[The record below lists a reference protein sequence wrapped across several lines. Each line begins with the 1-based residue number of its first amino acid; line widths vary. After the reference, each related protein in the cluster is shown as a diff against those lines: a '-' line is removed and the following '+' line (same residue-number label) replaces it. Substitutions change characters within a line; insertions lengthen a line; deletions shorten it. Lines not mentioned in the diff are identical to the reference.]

1 MKPMLCMLL
10 MIILLFGCAVKEK
23 EAVFETVA
31 DEVLPASAQENVQFV
46 LALTLPDG
54 TLARAETAE
63 SGAVLVQKAE
73 GYTLTAET
81 VEAESLDA
89 ALRKLTGFSQENLRL
104 LPLRLSPQ
112 QVYGLSWCAAE
123 EDGIYLSRA
132 ALLVQDGSY
141 YLLRAKY
148 AEGASGS
155 MDAEIDAIL
164 RSVCLLTADG
174 SADAESG

>member
-1 MKPMLCMLL
+1 MKTVLCMLL

-31 DEVLPASAQENVQFV
+31 DEILPVSAQAETQYA

-54 TLARAETAE
+54 ANARAELPL
-63 SGAVLVQKAE
+63 SGAVTVQEAA
-73 GYTLTAET
+73 GYTLTAEA
-81 VEAESLDA
+81 VSADSMDA
-89 ALRKLTGFSQENLRL
+89 ALRALTGFPQARL
-104 LPLRLSPQ
+104 TLVPLRLSPQ

-155 MDAEIDAIL
+155 LDGEIDAIL
-164 RSVCLLTADG
+164 RSVSLTA
-174 SADAESG
+174 ADAESG